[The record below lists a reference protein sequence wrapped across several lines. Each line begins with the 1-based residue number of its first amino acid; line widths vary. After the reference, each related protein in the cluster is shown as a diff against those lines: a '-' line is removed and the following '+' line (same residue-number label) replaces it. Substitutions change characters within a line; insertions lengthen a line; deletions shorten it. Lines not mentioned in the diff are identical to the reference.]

1 MLYKYRIKIEL
12 HLKRNGGLLV
22 HTPIRGWPAAPLYVM
37 PAVWPCHAP
46 VARAD
51 IDAKLKD
58 THPMALTTLLTV
70 LTRLAD
76 KGFLRIEKLGRS
88 ARYIPLVS
96 REEYLAQ
103 QSRRFLEKLCGGS
116 LPAFAAALCDSGLS
130 REELAEL
137 RRLLER
143 NEL

>member
-1 MLYKYRIKIEL
+1 MEKTIRRLPDAEL
-12 HLKRNGGLLV
+12 E
-22 HTPIRGWPAAPLYVM
+22 VM
-37 PAVWPCHAP
+37 QAVWACEAP

-76 KGFLRIEKLGRS
+76 KGFIRIEKQGRS
-88 ARYIPLVS
+88 ARYIPLVR

-103 QSRRFLEKLCGGS
+103 QSRRFLDKLCGGS

-130 REELAEL
+130 RQELAEL
-137 RRLLER
+137 RRLLDRDELLAR
-143 NEL
+143 NC